1 MDLVQL
7 EMFKAVAEQGS
18 ISAAAQ
24 HIHRVP
30 SNLTTRIRQLEEE
43 LGADLFI
50 REKSR
55 LRLSPAG
62 WNFLDYARRI
72 LDLVAEARQT
82 VAGDEPQG
90 AFALGSLESTAAVRI
105 PALLAAYNQ
114 SYAKVELD
122 LSTGPSGAMI
132 DGVLAGRLSAA
143 FVDGP
148 VLHPALEGVPVFT
161 EEMVLIAPLHHGPI
175 ARAAEVNG
183 ATIYA
188 FRANCSYRHHFEKWF
203 AQDGAVP
210 GKILEM
216 ESYHGML
223 ACVSAG
229 AGLALM
235 PRSMLDSMPGCSMVS
250 VWPLSEKFRYLRT
263 WLVWRR
269 GMMSRCLSTFV
280 QLLRERGDVQDDSEA
295 SSNREAS

>member
-7 EMFKAVAEQGS
+7 EIFKAVAEQGS

-24 HIHRVP
+24 LIHRVP
-30 SNLTTRIRQLEEE
+30 SNLTTRIKQLEQD
-43 LGADLFI
+43 LGVELFI

-62 WNFLDYARRI
+62 WNFLGYARRI
-72 LDLVAEARQT
+72 LDLVQEARAT
-82 VAGDEPQG
+82 VAGEEPQG

-114 SYAKVELD
+114 KHTKVELD
-122 LSTGPSGAMI
+122 LSTGPSGTMI
-132 DGVLAGRLSAA
+132 EGVLSGRLAAA

-148 VLHPALEGVPVFT
+148 VLHATLEGVAVFE
-161 EEMVLIAPLHHGPI
+161 EEMVVIAPLHHAPI
-175 ARAAEVNG
+175 TRGQDVAGES
-183 ATIYA
+183 IYT
-188 FRANCSYRHHFEKWF
+188 FRSNCSYRHHFERWF
-203 AQDGAVP
+203 SQDGAVP
-210 GKILEM
+210 GKIFEM

-235 PRSMLDSMPGCSMVS
+235 PRSMLESMPGFTAVS
-250 VWPLSEKFRYLRT
+250 VWPLTDSFRILNT
-263 WLVWRR
+263 WLIWRR
-269 GMMSRCLSTFV
+269 GTVSQSLNSFV
-280 QLLRERGDVQDDSEA
+280 KLLEERGLVATQI
-295 SSNREAS
+295 

>member
-7 EMFKAVAEQGS
+7 EIFKAVAEQGS

-24 HIHRVP
+24 LIHRVP
-30 SNLTTRIRQLEEE
+30 SNLTTRIKQLEQD
-43 LGADLFI
+43 LGVELFI

-62 WNFLDYARRI
+62 WNFLGYARRI
-72 LDLVAEARQT
+72 LDLVQEARAT
-82 VAGDEPQG
+82 VAGAEPQG

-114 SYAKVELD
+114 KHAKVELD
-122 LSTGPSGAMI
+122 LSTGPSGTMI
-132 DGVLAGRLSAA
+132 EGVLSGRLAAA

-148 VLHPALEGVPVFT
+148 VLHATLEGVAVFE
-161 EEMVLIAPLHHGPI
+161 EEMVVIAPLHHAPI
-175 ARAAEVNG
+175 TRGQDVNG
-183 ATIYA
+183 ESIYT
-188 FRANCSYRHHFEKWF
+188 FRSNCSYRHHFERWF
-203 AQDGAVP
+203 SQDGAVP
-210 GKILEM
+210 GRIFEM

-235 PRSMLDSMPGCSMVS
+235 PRSMLESMPGFTTVS
-250 VWPLSEKFRYLRT
+250 VWPLTDSFRLLHT
-263 WLVWRR
+263 WLIWRR
-269 GMMSRCLSTFV
+269 GTVSQSLNSFV
-280 QLLRERGDVQDDSEA
+280 KLLEERGHCR
-295 SSNREAS
+295 RELAREGC